1 MTRHVVARVD
11 ELPEG
16 SRKIVTVGGRE
27 IGVFNVDG
35 AYYAIRNRCPHQG
48 GPLCLGQQLGR
59 VSSSTPG
66 EYEFE
71 PGGLILRCPWHQ
83 WEFDLRTG
91 QSWFDPA
98 KVRVRAYDARVE
110 SGATLLADRADVAA
124 PAPQPGLEPGPYVAE
139 VYAVAVEHDYVVVEL
154 DNGRAGREEAA

>member
-1 MTRHVVARVD
+1 LSGALTSPRPGVYRYAR
-11 ELPEG
+11 
-16 SRKIVTVGGRE
+16 R
-27 IGVFNVDG
+27 
-35 AYYAIRNRCPHQG
+35 
-48 GPLCLGQQLGR
+48 
-59 VSSSTPG
+59 G
-66 EYEFE
+66 E
-71 PGGLILRCPWHQ
+71 ILRCPWHQ